1 MLFFATMVFCF
12 IMSVFLFLIGYWEA
26 IKISNE
32 EGNVRAGTMIFCL
45 VMGFVFAIF
54 ASDFSTTIA

>member
-1 MLFFATMVFCF
+1 MIFFATMIFSF

-32 EGNVRAGTMIFCL
+32 EGLVRGGTMIFCL
-45 VMGFVFAIF
+45 IMGFVFAVF
-54 ASDFSTTIA
+54 ASTFSTSIA

>member
-1 MLFFATMVFCF
+1 MIFFATMIFCF
-12 IMSVFLFLIGYWEA
+12 IMSVFLFLVGYWEA

-32 EGNVRAGTMIFCL
+32 DGYVRAGTMIFCL

-54 ASDFSTTIA
+54 ANSFSTTIA

>member
-1 MLFFATMVFCF
+1 MIFFATMILSF

-32 EGNVRAGTMIFCL
+32 EGNVRGETVIFCL

-54 ASDFSTTIA
+54 ASTFSTTIA